1 MTDYLAI
8 SPDADWIRI
17 DDAVLAFVDDTIHLL
32 SGSAAEVW
40 AAVDG
45 TGGSSDVVAA
55 LAARHRGADDLA
67 SDVTVFVDDL
77 VQRRL
82 LVRRDEPTG
91 AWARV
96 PSHVAWTTDQGLVAL
111 ADLRTGGRRTLSATA
126 SRIWD
131 LTVGGASREAL
142 LERLAVEFTDLP
154 ATFPHDVDQLL
165 RTLVEEGLLEL
176 GPGAD

>member
-32 SGSAAEVW
+32 SGSAADVW

-45 TGGSSDVVAA
+45 TRRTSEVVTA
-55 LAARHRGADDLA
+55 LAARHDGAGDLA
-67 SDVTVFVDDL
+67 GDVTVFVDDL
-77 VQRRL
+77 VRRRL

-91 AWARV
+91 ARARV
-96 PSHVAWTTDQGLVAL
+96 PSHVAWTAEQGLVVL
-111 ADLRTGGRRTLSATA
+111 ADLRTGERRTLSATA

-165 RTLVEEGLLEL
+165 GALVAEGLIEL
-176 GPGAD
+176 GAEAG